1 MRAELRRRRQPGYRA
16 VLHVPGLDRIRSLPS
31 ELGLRAGTV
40 SRTVF
45 WGSAGL
51 LAYAYAGFP
60 LLAAARAL
68 VRPRPILARDDLPTL
83 TVVIPAYN
91 EEEIIAEKLENT
103 LAAEY
108 PRDRLD
114 VIVASDGSDDRTNE
128 RVRNFGDGVR
138 LLDLPRAGKNAAL
151 NEAAAA
157 ARGEIIAFTD
167 ADVKLTEDA
176 FRRLVAPFADPTVG
190 GVAGERR
197 HGDLSRRRRLNAGK
211 RTMRRLLSRSGS
223 LTSAEGQLHALR
235 QELFRPVPPGVLDDF
250 WISTRVVAGHRRLV
264 YEPEAGT
271 YPFAG
276 ATVLTDPFGRKVRMT
291 GLWFRAVWLGRDLLN
306 PVEHGFYAVQ
316 LASHKLLRRLSFVP
330 ILGLGVSGPL
340 LRRSGPFYR
349 AAWLA
354 QTGLHGAALA
364 GYLLRGTRLGRF
376 KVLKAALTFD
386 LNQAAAAVAVAEQL
400 RGQNARDDMWEPQRM
415 ESPDPRSPASA
426 GTSVRPDDPSS

>member
-1 MRAELRRRRQPGYRA
+1 M
-16 VLHVPGLDRIRSLPS
+16 
-31 ELGLRAGTV
+31 
-40 SRTVF
+40 
-45 WGSAGL
+45 
-51 LAYAYAGFP
+51 
-60 LLAAARAL
+60 
-68 VRPRPILARDDLPTL
+68 
-83 TVVIPAYN
+83 IPAYN

-167 ADVKLTEDA
+167 ADVKLTENA
-176 FRRLVAPFADPTVG
+176 FRRLVAPSRID
-190 GVAGERR
+190 
-197 HGDLSRRRRLNAGK
+197 RRRRRRRAAARRPLEAAAPEHRK
-211 RTMRRLLSRSGS
+211 RTMRRLLSPRGASRPRRASSTRSGKNS
-223 LTSAEGQLHALR
+223 SARFPLASSTTSGSPPASWRVTGVSSTSPR
-235 QELFRPVPPGVLDDF
+235 RVRTPSPVPPC
-250 WISTRVVAGHRRLV
+250 SPT
-264 YEPEAGT
+264 PS
-271 YPFAG
+271 G
-276 ATVLTDPFGRKVRMT
+276 ARSNDR
-291 GLWFRAVWLGRDLLN
+291 
-306 PVEHGFYAVQ
+306 PV
-316 LASHKLLRRLSFVP
+316 
-330 ILGLGVSGPL
+330 VSGRLARPRPAQPGRARLLCGSARIAQATPAAVFRSDPRARGERPL

-386 LNQAAAAVAVAEQL
+386 LNQAAAAVAVV
-400 RGQNARDDMWEPQRM
+400 G
-415 ESPDPRSPASA
+415 SSA
-426 GTSVRPDDPSS
+426 GRTHGTDVGTTAHGGAGPSQPRVCGDVRTAGRSVVLKQSLHAAASPR